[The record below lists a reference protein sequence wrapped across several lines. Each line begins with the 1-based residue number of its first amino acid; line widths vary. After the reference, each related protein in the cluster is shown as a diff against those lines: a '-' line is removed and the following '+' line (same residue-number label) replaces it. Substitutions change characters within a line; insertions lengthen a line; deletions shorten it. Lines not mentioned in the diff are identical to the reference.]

1 MRSRLLSL
9 SLGWLVLAM
18 VPAAAETL
26 RFPGAGL
33 PAVTVPKPD
42 DWAARQD
49 NANNLLLAAPN
60 HKVFV
65 ALTMLASPG
74 TPDEM
79 AAKTFQLVHAAPAKA
94 GERAK
99 LGGLNAY
106 VYRSSLI
113 NAKGVKLNIRLVIAR
128 IDAHH
133 TIACDLMSTVADGD
147 ALLAPANKLVAGIK
161 AVSK

>member
-1 MRSRLLSL
+1 M
-9 SLGWLVLAM
+9 
-18 VPAAAETL
+18 
-26 RFPGAGL
+26 
-33 PAVTVPKPD
+33 PD
-42 DWAARQD
+42 DWTARQD
-49 NANNLLLAAPN
+49 SATNLLLAAPN

-99 LGGLNAY
+99 LGGLNAF

-113 NAKGVKLNIRLVIAR
+113 NAKGVKLNIKLVIAR

-133 TIACDLMSTVADGD
+133 TIACDVMSTVADGD
-147 ALLAPANKLVAGIK
+147 ALLAPANTLVAGIRS
-161 AVSK
+161 VSK

>member
-1 MRSRLLSL
+1 M
-9 SLGWLVLAM
+9 GWLVLAM

-33 PAVTVPKPD
+33 PAVTVRKPD
-42 DWAARQD
+42 DWTARQD
-49 NANNLLLAAPN
+49 SATNLLLAAPN

-65 ALTMLASPG
+65 ALTMLASRG

-79 AAKTFQLVHAAPAKA
+79 AAKTFQLVHAAPAKS
-94 GERAK
+94 GERTK
-99 LGGLNAY
+99 LGGLNALA
-106 VYRSSLI
+106 YRSNLVNS
-113 NAKGVKLNIRLVIAR
+113 KGVKLNIKLVIAR
-128 IDAHH
+128 IDATH

-147 ALLAPANKLVAGIK
+147 PLLAPANTLVASIK